1 MAWCCGGRM
10 WRVLRGRKVRNAS
23 YLQVRRL
30 SYFEGMIRPT
40 NAELAILGVLW
51 QRGPS
56 TVRDVHDA
64 LRAARSGAVGYTT
77 VLKLLQIMTEKKLV
91 KRDTP
96 ARTHVYSAAA
106 SEATTRGHLLSDL
119 VDRAFGGSSLALVLQ
134 ALSST
139 RATPAELEQI
149 RRILDERKGD
159 S

>member
-1 MAWCCGGRM
+1 
-10 WRVLRGRKVRNAS
+10 
-23 YLQVRRL
+23 
-30 SYFEGMIRPT
+30 MIRPT

-64 LRAARSGAVGYTT
+64 LRAVRGGTVGYTT

-91 KRDTP
+91 KRDTR

-139 RATPAELEQI
+139 RATTAELEQI